1 MPIQSLHTGYSGL
14 NVAQIGIDTT
24 SNNVANANT
33 EGYAR
38 QRIDQRALPN
48 IDKIVGRLGTGVKVD
63 DITAARDLFLDAR
76 VRDAR
81 AQTAGYSANAELLAR
96 AEGLLGE
103 PDFGIA
109 SALDDLWNGLEDL
122 SLDPSDAGKR
132 TTVKNQL
139 EVIAGRFN
147 AIAEGMDDLVAD
159 TGTQLTSELKDI
171 NLVIDEIAELNGSI
185 QQVIASRSTPNDLID
200 RRNLLLDELSEK
212 LGVHVTHLDN
222 ASVRVSLNGLALVD
236 GQSAKHVSWDA
247 SSLQLLHANGSA
259 LRAGGSVGGFQSFI
273 VDDAASINTQL
284 DQLAIDIHDAM
295 NTRHAAG
302 FVDSGVAGGALFSY
316 DITDPART
324 LTSVLASIDDLAV
337 SGVDGTPFP
346 IHDGDNARFMAEL
359 RNEALGPG
367 SPILL
372 ESARGLVTDIGSRT
386 AQALASADA
395 NADLQLSAELQRS
408 GATGVNIDEEMV
420 ALIQYQRAYEAA
432 ARVITAADEALNT
445 LINRTGLVGR

>member
-171 NLVIDEIAELNGSI
+171 NLVIDEIAGKKG
-185 QQVIASRSTPNDLID
+185 A
-200 RRNLLLDELSEK
+200 
-212 LGVHVTHLDN
+212 
-222 ASVRVSLNGLALVD
+222 
-236 GQSAKHVSWDA
+236 
-247 SSLQLLHANGSA
+247 
-259 LRAGGSVGGFQSFI
+259 VG
-273 VDDAASINTQL
+273 
-284 DQLAIDIHDAM
+284 
-295 NTRHAAG
+295 RHKK
-302 FVDSGVAGGALFSY
+302 GALHH
-316 DITDPART
+316 P
-324 LTSVLASIDDLAV
+324 VV
-337 SGVDGTPFP
+337 C
-346 IHDGDNARFMAEL
+346 
-359 RNEALGPG
+359 
-367 SPILL
+367 
-372 ESARGLVTDIGSRT
+372 IGH
-386 AQALASADA
+386 
-395 NADLQLSAELQRS
+395 
-408 GATGVNIDEEMV
+408 GHI
-420 ALIQYQRAYEAA
+420 
-432 ARVITAADEALNT
+432 VITGGDQH
-445 LINRTGLVGR
+445 